1 MKLQGS
7 RVAGVG
13 GQISSLRSKDQ
24 VSERG
29 RKKLM
34 LLLGDRGRNNL
45 WFSFLVLKKEEKE
58 KGRERGMDRG
68 GGEEGGKKKGREE

>member
-58 KGRERGMDRG
+58 KGRERGI
-68 GGEEGGKKKGREE
+68 EEGERREERSGRH

>member
-1 MKLQGS
+1 MKLEGS

-13 GQISSLRSKDQ
+13 GQISLLRSKDQ

-45 WFSFLVLKKEEKE
+45 WLSFLVLKKEE
-58 KGRERGMDRG
+58 
-68 GGEEGGKKKGREE
+68 